1 MSDYY
6 WNEFIKLYVDEEML
20 KDTLK
25 YHQRTINKW
34 VKSSIIDV
42 SKVGLLQA
50 DILKTSEIKIT
61 EQKIDQTSTCIK
73 CIFNDIKKIYEGLDI
88 KVSIPV
94 FIVLNNELNCNEGV
108 YSLDIQNNKIL
119 LIKMLKD
126 CKMQELSILGEEY
139 SMIISFF
146 LNIEQAIALY
156 GANGYIKGIE
166 EIGYLIKTLSNDFRQ
181 CENSFSLPEQEF
193 THDVGINLRKCLLID
208 MVLLKREY

>member
-6 WNEFIKLYVDEEML
+6 WNEFIKLYIDEEML

-34 VKSSIIDV
+34 VKNIIVDV
-42 SKVGLLQA
+42 SRVGLLQA
-50 DILKTSEIKIT
+50 DILKTSEIKIN
-61 EQKIDQTSTCIK
+61 EQKIDQTSTYIR
-73 CIFNDIKKIYEGLDI
+73 CIFNDIKKMYDSLDI
-88 KVSIPV
+88 KVSIPIFV
-94 FIVLNNELNCNEGV
+94 VLNNELNCTEGV

-126 CKMQELSILGEEY
+126 CKMQELTFLGKKY

-166 EIGYLIKTLSNDFRQ
+166 EIGYLIKTLSKDFKQ
-181 CENSFSLPEQEF
+181 CENYLSLPEQEF
-193 THDVGINLRKCLLID
+193 THDVGINLRKCLLVD
-208 MVLLKREY
+208 MVLVKREC